1 MTGIRVETDGRGVA
15 RLILARAEKRNAL
28 DSAMIAALSET
39 AAGLAEDRAVRVV
52 VLAAE
57 GAVFSA
63 GGDLDWMRAQMAADA
78 ATRRREAR
86 ALAMALKALNDLPKP
101 LIGRVHGPAFGGGV
115 GLMSVCDTVIAVRG
129 VRFGLTETRLGLS
142 PATIGPYV
150 VERMGGARAR
160 QVFFSPRLFPAE
172 EAVTLGLVSR
182 VVAPEDLDAAVED
195 EVAAYL
201 TAAPG
206 AVAASKA
213 LVARLGS
220 RVDEAAIEAS
230 IDALVARWETE
241 EAEEGTRAF
250 FEKRAPSW
258 AAGE

>member
-1 MTGIRVETDGRGVA
+1 MTGIRCETDRRGVA
-15 RLILARAEKRNAL
+15 RLVLARPEKRNAL
-28 DSAMIAALSET
+28 DSAMIGALAET
-39 AAGLAEDRAVRVV
+39 AGRLAGDSGVRVV
-52 VLAAE
+52 VLSAE
-57 GAVFSA
+57 GPVFSA
-63 GGDLDWMRAQMAADA
+63 GGDLDWMRAQMAAESE
-78 ATRRREAR
+78 TRRREAR

-101 LIGRVHGPAFGGGV
+101 LIGRVHGDAYGGGV
-115 GLMSVCDTVIAVRG
+115 GLMSVCDVVLAAAGT
-129 VRFGLTETRLGLS
+129 RFGLTETRLGLS

-150 VERMGGARAR
+150 VERMGAARAR
-160 QVFFSPRLFPAE
+160 QVFFSPRLFGAE
-172 EAVTLGLVSR
+172 EAATLGLVSR
-182 VVAPEDLDAAVED
+182 VVDPGALDAAIED

-230 IDALVARWETE
+230 IDALVARWETD

-250 FEKRAPSW
+250 FEKRPPGW
-258 AAGE
+258 TRRE